1 MFQYSSS
8 ICLESIRY
16 QLIRQH
22 ATGTGRRGGNDH
34 PIKSNITKG
43 SSVIDSCRFSE
54 SEICDVRL
62 AYFNLCLVGG
72 VEMYIIL
79 L

>member
-1 MFQYSSS
+1 MELR
-8 ICLESIRY
+8 I
-16 QLIRQH
+16 
-22 ATGTGRRGGNDH
+22 GGNDH